1 MIGPNC
7 FPSAMTPNSYNRYTL
22 TKVWLQSFTDT
33 LCEQRTWRR
42 IWRHKSRNT
51 RGIKC
56 GATWQCLPHEYLS
69 KTVHKSLSRR
79 QIKRCLHEGLRA
91 GMGRLSDSIRSTAAA
106 SSVAST
112 IPVAPPLTALISNL
126 RRFIVGSGLLS
137 WCVVPL
143 VWLTR
148 STYYHTEQVRRY
160 FVAAVTAERIRPGS
174 HAHRW
179 WLLNKKGK

>member
-1 MIGPNC
+1 
-7 FPSAMTPNSYNRYTL
+7 MTPNSYNRYTL
-22 TKVWLQSFTDT
+22 TKVWLQSSTDT
-33 LCEQRTWRR
+33 LCQQAALCEQRTR
-42 IWRHKSRNT
+42 RHKSRNT

-56 GATWQCLPHEYLS
+56 GATWQCLPHAQRSQSDEYLS

-106 SSVAST
+106 ASSVAST

-126 RRFIVGSGLLS
+126 RRFIVGSGLC

-143 VWLTR
+143 LWLTR

-174 HAHRW
+174 HAHWW